1 MQPIQIG
8 LVAAIIGTSFILLL
22 RKDEGG
28 ILVLLTAIVAI
39 LLFFSVIW
47 RVMAKKQ
54 MAMAEEIK
62 DRTLTWWWMVAI
74 FMLALAT
81 HRLVSFALLAFLCFA
96 ALREYFSLIPMR
108 NENQGL
114 ELNFNDRLPAFF
126 CYASI
131 LLVFYVAYIEWY
143 GMFVILAPVYLF
155 LCIPILLVLQ
165 NRARGSMQSM
175 GFISL
180 GFMFFVYNFGHCLF
194 MINMGPMVLLYCF
207 TLTEVRD
214 LLSFWIGKT
223 LARWAETL
231 PEGRGKRLVER
242 RIAPDISPKKT
253 WSAGL
258 AAALAIALLA
268 MLMQPLLPEFPQGRM
283 SLLYAAFTGFAI
295 GILGLFGDLVFSM
308 MKRDAG
314 VKDSGTLLPGH
325 GGIIDRVDSLV
336 FTIPVT
342 FHLIRWA
349 YF

>member
-1 MQPIQIG
+1 M
-8 LVAAIIGTSFILLL
+8 
-22 RKDEGG
+22 
-28 ILVLLTAIVAI
+28 
-39 LLFFSVIW
+39 
-47 RVMAKKQ
+47 
-54 MAMAEEIK
+54 
-62 DRTLTWWWMVAI
+62 
-74 FMLALAT
+74 
-81 HRLVSFALLAFLCFA
+81 
-96 ALREYFSLIPMR
+96 
-108 NENQGL
+108 
-114 ELNFNDRLPAFF
+114 
-126 CYASI
+126 
-131 LLVFYVAYIEWY
+131 
-143 GMFVILAPVYLF
+143 
-155 LCIPILLVLQ
+155 
-165 NRARGSMQSM
+165 
-175 GFISL
+175 
-180 GFMFFVYNFGHCLF
+180 
-194 MINMGPMVLLYCF
+194 
-207 TLTEVRD
+207 
-214 LLSFWIGKT
+214 
-223 LARWAETL
+223 
-231 PEGRGKRLVER
+231 ER